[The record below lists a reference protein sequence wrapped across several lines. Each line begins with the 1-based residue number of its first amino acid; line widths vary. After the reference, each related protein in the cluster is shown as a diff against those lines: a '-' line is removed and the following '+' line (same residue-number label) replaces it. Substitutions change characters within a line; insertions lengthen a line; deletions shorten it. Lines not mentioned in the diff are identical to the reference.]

1 MGWNDF
7 KIRRPLLNAARHTQ
21 QTQQRVLREILRQ
34 NAQTEFGRAHN
45 FASISNLD
53 DYRENVP
60 VQDYDKLAPLITRQM
75 DGEPTL
81 TSAPPLYYARTSG
94 TTGRYKDIP
103 LTRCGLEQVQHAQK
117 HLAISLWRDTD
128 FMKGSIL
135 GLASPAEEGRL
146 KNGRPFGS
154 MSGSTY
160 KSLSPIVAKKFVL
173 PASAF
178 SVSDIAA
185 RYQVYALAALS
196 ASDLTGI
203 ATANPSSIL
212 KLARFIEDNSEVLV
226 TSLIG
231 GPSQW
236 LLPEARAVLPD
247 IRKRAQNRRLSELDD
262 RISVKKQL
270 TSQDIWPELSTIAT
284 WTGGSCG
291 IALQQLKRH
300 LPARVRFVEFGYG
313 ASEFMGSVNIDAV
326 NNVCLPLLNHHVY
339 EFVKRSFWEADEHRF
354 VGLHEIEPGEEYYVF
369 LTNRSGLYRYN
380 INDIIRAEL
389 GSGDCPALTFL
400 QKGRGVT
407 NITGEKLS
415 EYQLIQAVNRIL
427 VVHQIEAG
435 GFMAL
440 ADGAHGIYHLYL
452 EYDAPGMKNTLAS
465 ALDDALRAV
474 NGEYDDKRE
483 SGRLQPLNLCRFR
496 ADACD
501 TIKQW
506 SLENGGRE
514 AQYKPTILGYS
525 KDWAEKLNTLTEQ
538 D

>member
-1 MGWNDF
+1 MT
-7 KIRRPLLNAARHTQ
+7 AVRHTEE
-21 QTQQRVLREILRQ
+21 TQRRVLQEILQQ

-45 FASISNLD
+45 FASISTLAG
-53 DYRENVP
+53 YRENVP
-60 VQDYDKLAPLITRQM
+60 VQDYDKLAPLIMRQM

-103 LTRCGLEQVQHAQK
+103 LTRDGLKQVQHAQK

-146 KNGRPFGS
+146 KNGRPYGS

-178 SVSDIAA
+178 SVNDMAA
-185 RYQVYALAALS
+185 KYQVYALAAL
-196 ASDLTGI
+196 AANDLTGI
-203 ATANPSSIL
+203 VTANPSSIL
-212 KLARFIEDNSEVLV
+212 KLARFIEDNTEALV
-226 TSLIG
+226 SSLSGGTS
-231 GPSQW
+231 SW

-247 IRKRAQNRRLSELDD
+247 IRKRAQNKRLSDLDD
-262 RISVKKQL
+262 RISTNNQL
-270 TSQDIWPELSTIAT
+270 TSRDIWPELSTVAT

-291 IALQQLKRH
+291 IALHQLKRH
-300 LPARVRFVEFGYG
+300 LPAHIRFVEFGYG
-313 ASEFMGSVNIDAV
+313 ASEFMGSVNVDAV
-326 NNVCLPLLNHHVY
+326 NNLCLPLLNHHVY
-339 EFVKRSFWEADEHRF
+339 EFVKRADWEAGVHRF
-354 VGLHEIEPGEEYYVF
+354 AGLHEIEAGEEYYVF
-369 LTNRSGLYRYN
+369 LTSRSGLYRYN
-380 INDIIRAEL
+380 INDIIRAEP
-389 GSGDCPALTFL
+389 GRGDCPALTFL

-415 EYQLIQAVNRIL
+415 EYQLIEAVNRIL
-427 VVHQIEAG
+427 AVHRIEAG

-440 ADGAHGIYHLYL
+440 ADEVDSNYHLYL
-452 EYDAPGMKNTLAS
+452 EYDAPGMKDTLAG
-465 ALDDALRAV
+465 ALDDALRAL
-474 NGEYDDKRE
+474 NGEYDDKRA
-483 SGRLQPLNLCRFR
+483 SGRLQPPKLSRFR
-496 ADACD
+496 KGACE
-501 TIKQW
+501 TIKHW
-506 SLENGGRE
+506 CLENGGRE

-525 KDWAEKLNTLTEQ
+525 KDWVEKLNTLTEQ